1 MSQSQINRITGLISL
16 FCNCRV
22 RFVVLDEADRLLG
35 SDFLPQTAPII
46 DACTHSTVQKVF
58 LSATMEAGPEALAR
72 TWLRDEGTR
81 VVVGIKDSA
90 SVTIEQKLQFCG
102 SEQGKLLAIRN
113 DIAAGALPP
122 PTLIFVQSIERAN
135 DLYRELVMDGL
146 QVGVVHS
153 ERSKAKRV
161 EAVEDFRHGRTWML
175 VVTDVMSRGLDFK
188 GVEVVVNYG
197 EYGLKR
203 SAFIPRSLPD
213 IPSRRHASNCAILC
227 PPHWPNR
234 SRRLQRQGDHLFYA
248 RGRPVSSHVSSFCKA
263 HSSFG
268 SVDICCSSLSIA
280 NVMRSSGC
288 IVEPWML
295 ELPKASKNLRKERR
309 KRPVAR
315 KDVGGKSQDYARQT
329 AKKKRCV

>member
-1 MSQSQINRITGLISL
+1 
-16 FCNCRV
+16 
-22 RFVVLDEADRLLG
+22 
-35 SDFLPQTAPII
+35 
-46 DACTHSTVQKVF
+46 
-58 LSATMEAGPEALAR
+58 MESGPEALAR

-81 VVVGIKDSA
+81 VVVGVKDSA

-197 EYGLKR
+197 E
-203 SAFIPRSLPD
+203 P
-213 IPSRRHASNCAILC
+213 
-227 PPHWPNR
+227 
-234 SRRLQRQGDHLFYA
+234 
-248 RGRPVSSHVSSFCKA
+248 
-263 HSSFG
+263 
-268 SVDICCSSLSIA
+268 
-280 NVMRSSGC
+280 
-288 IVEPWML
+288 
-295 ELPKASKNLRKERR
+295 
-309 KRPVAR
+309 
-315 KDVGGKSQDYARQT
+315 
-329 AKKKRCV
+329 